1 MNWIINSLSVMNS
14 PEPETVV
21 MSNFTIN
28 DTQSGLTGSVTY
40 SVNLLPNDG
49 KNFIPYADITQAEA
63 IQWTQDALGAD
74 RVAAMEAEVQALIDA
89 QKVPTPQPAP
99 LPWVPVEATTLPA
112 EVAPPAPDMSAP
124 VA

>member
-28 DTQSGLTGSVTY
+28 DTQGGLTGSVTY
-40 SVNLLPNDG
+40 SVNLLPADS
-49 KNFIPYADITQAEA
+49 KNFVPYADITQAEA
-63 IQWTQDALGAD
+63 VQWTQDALGTE
-74 RVAAMEAEVQALIDA
+74 RVANMEAEVQAQIDA

-99 LPWVPVEATTLPA
+99 LPWVAPEAVEA
-112 EVAPPAPDMSAP
+112 
-124 VA
+124 